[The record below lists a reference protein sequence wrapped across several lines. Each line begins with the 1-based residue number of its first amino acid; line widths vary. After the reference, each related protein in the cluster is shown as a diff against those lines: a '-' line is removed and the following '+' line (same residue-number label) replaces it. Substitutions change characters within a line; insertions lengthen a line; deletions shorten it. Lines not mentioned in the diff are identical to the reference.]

1 MCGVGS
7 SIWEISAPS
16 SQFPCEPTS
25 TVKKKKK
32 KSLSNAI
39 RKAQCTQTNKYINN
53 INFIQYFKLLKFIHS
68 KNVCCVFPVSCILG
82 AE

>member
-32 KSLSNAI
+32 KVLVMPSGKPNVH
-39 RKAQCTQTNKYINN
+39 KQT
-53 INFIQYFKLLKFIHS
+53 S
-68 KNVCCVFPVSCILG
+68 T
-82 AE
+82 